1 MYHFLG
7 KGHVIAE
14 SMRKTIDLQ
23 TAFIENNIMLGNP
36 RIIEAMVDDP
46 DIENK
51 GVSSRKQI
59 YSRE

>member
-1 MYHFLG
+1 
-7 KGHVIAE
+7 
-14 SMRKTIDLQ
+14 MRKTVDLQ

-46 DIENK
+46 DIANQ

-59 YSRE
+59 YSREAK